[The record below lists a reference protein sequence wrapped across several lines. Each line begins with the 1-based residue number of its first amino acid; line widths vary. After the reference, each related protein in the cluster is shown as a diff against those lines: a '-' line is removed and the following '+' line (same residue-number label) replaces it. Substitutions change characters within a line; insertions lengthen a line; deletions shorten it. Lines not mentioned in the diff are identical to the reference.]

1 MNRLKQ
7 ILLIAAMVLLPSLC
21 FGAGTLIP
29 AWEAT
34 MTKLAGQALTGLAG
48 GSRDLGTIDMGSYYV
63 VEIYANV
70 VEAGANPTGSAGV
83 SVYLSGATDGA
94 VPISVWT
101 VNATSLKDHS
111 AVGDTTTGITKTW
124 IFENVREITI
134 GAGYDNA
141 ADKGNFT
148 VNINYKRM
156 TGYYN

>member
-7 ILLIAAMVLLPSLC
+7 IILITAMVLLPSLC
-21 FGAGTLIP
+21 FGAGTLVP
-29 AWEAT
+29 QWESS
-34 MTKLAGQALTGLAG
+34 MTLLGSKALTGLQG
-48 GSRDLGTIDMGSYYV
+48 GSADLGTIDMSSYYV

-70 VEAGANPTGSAGV
+70 VEAGINPTGSAGV

-94 VPISVWT
+94 IPVSVWS

-124 IFENVREITI
+124 VFENIREITV
-134 GAGYDNA
+134 GAGYDTA

-148 VNINYKRM
+148 VNIYYKRM